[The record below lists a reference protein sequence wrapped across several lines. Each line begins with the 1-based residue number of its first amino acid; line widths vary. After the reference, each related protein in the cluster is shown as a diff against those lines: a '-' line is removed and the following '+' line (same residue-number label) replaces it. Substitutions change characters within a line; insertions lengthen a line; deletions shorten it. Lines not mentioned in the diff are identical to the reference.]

1 MAVAADLDRMTVKE
15 LRELLQR
22 VDALIIDKQKSER
35 QSLREKMA
43 ALAAESGLSLEEI
56 MGSTRGGRRGSV
68 AAKYRNPD
76 DPSQTWSGRGRKPI
90 WLNEKLAKRGVKK
103 EDFAI

>member
-1 MAVAADLDRMTVKE
+1 MAATADLDRMSVKE

-22 VDALIIDKQKSER
+22 VDALIVDKQKSETLA
-35 QSLREKMA
+35 LREKMA
-43 ALAAESGLSLEEI
+43 ALAAESGLSLEDI
-56 MGSTRGGRRGSV
+56 MGSSRGGKKGSV
-68 AAKYRNPD
+68 AAKYRNPA
-76 DPSQTWSGRGRKPI
+76 DPSQTWTGRGRTPI